1 MKRLF
6 AFLLFVLLT
15 LTVTMGLS
23 EEEKRLEIQERVE
36 KAARLIEENGP
47 EIFSLFYD
55 RDGEF
60 FIGEEYIFIYD
71 DSGTNL
77 VNAGNPTV
85 FEGRNLISLKD
96 QNGLYMIVRIFE
108 VALNQGGGW
117 LDFYWPLPDGG
128 PATFKSAYVMS
139 ATHGELTYVL
149 GMGYYK
155 QEQ

>member
-1 MKRLF
+1 LKNLF
-6 AFLLFVLLT
+6 LTFLIVLLT
-15 LTVTMGLS
+15 FTIALGMS
-23 EEEKRLEIQERVE
+23 EEEKRLEIQARVE
-36 KAARLIEENGP
+36 KAAGLIEENGP
-47 EIFSLFYD
+47 EIFPLFYD
-55 RDGEF
+55 RNSQF
-60 FIGEEYIFIYD
+60 FTGEEYIFIYD

-96 QNGLYMIVRIFE
+96 KNGLYMIVRIFE

-117 LDFYWPLPDGG
+117 VDFFWPLPDGG

-139 ATHGELTYVL
+139 ATHGELTYVI

>member
-1 MKRLF
+1 
-6 AFLLFVLLT
+6 
-15 LTVTMGLS
+15 MGMS

-36 KAARLIEENGP
+36 TAAGLIEENGTGVFP
-47 EIFSLFYD
+47 LFYD

-60 FIGEEYIFIYD
+60 FIGEEYIFVYN

-85 FEGRNLISLKD
+85 FEGKNLISLKD
-96 QNGLYMIVRIFE
+96 KNGLYMIVRIFE
-108 VALNQGGGW
+108 IALNQGGGW

-128 PATFKSAYVMS
+128 PATFKSAYVTS
-139 ATHGELTYVL
+139 ATHDGNTYVL

-155 QEQ
+155 KDQ

>member
-15 LTVTMGLS
+15 LTVTLGLS

-96 QNGLYMIVRIFE
+96 KNGLYMIVRIFE

>member
-47 EIFSLFYD
+47 EIFPLFYD

-139 ATHGELTYVL
+139 TTHGELTYVL

>member
-1 MKRLF
+1 
-6 AFLLFVLLT
+6 
-15 LTVTMGLS
+15 MGLS

-96 QNGLYMIVRIFE
+96 KNGLYMIVRIFE

>member
-1 MKRLF
+1 LKRLF

-96 QNGLYMIVRIFE
+96 KNGLYMIVRIFE

>member
-96 QNGLYMIVRIFE
+96 KNGLYMIVRIFE
-108 VALNQGGGW
+108 IALNQGGGW

>member
-6 AFLLFVLLT
+6 TFLLFVLLT

-96 QNGLYMIVRIFE
+96 KNGLYMIVRIFE

>member
-96 QNGLYMIVRIFE
+96 KNGLYMIVRIFE

>member
-6 AFLLFVLLT
+6 TFLLFVLLT

-96 QNGLYMIVRIFE
+96 KNGLYMIVRIFE
-108 VALNQGGGW
+108 IALNQGGGW